1 MVYRV
6 EGDEIVFSTATSLN
20 EALKVARRVAQNK
33 GATFSVILREKEILF
48 TSDGASSFYITLD
61 EVLTDPK
68 RVKKELKKEL
78 GSLVSKVVLERR
90 VS

>member
-6 EGDEIVFSTATSLN
+6 EGDEIVFATATSLN

-33 GATFSVILREKEILF
+33 EATFSVILREREILF

-68 RVKKELKKEL
+68 RVKKELKKTL